1 MSPPIV
7 ERLNAKLIGAPDRF
21 LTILLIA
28 IAIIVTVI
36 AIRGKPY
43 AKAIIATWLLAP

>member
-7 ERLNAKLIGAPDRF
+7 ERFNEKLIGAPDRF
-21 LTILLIA
+21 LTVLLILIA
-28 IAIIVTVI
+28 IGVAVV

-43 AKAIIATWLLAP
+43 AKALVAAWLLAP